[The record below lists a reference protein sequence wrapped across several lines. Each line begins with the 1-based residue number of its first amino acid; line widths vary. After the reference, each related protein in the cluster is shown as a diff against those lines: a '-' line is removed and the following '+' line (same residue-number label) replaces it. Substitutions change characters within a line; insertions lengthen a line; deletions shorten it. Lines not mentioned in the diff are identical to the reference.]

1 MDTRVEN
8 EIVKKIAE
16 GLIQK
21 EPALTNIKNSQVR
34 IAYLTSEQEK
44 KSGGNLVYGQCEKVP
59 EKYKW
64 SIPYDFTIT
73 VFQPNVERFT
83 DRQLAILVFHE
94 LLHIKIECDGNELK
108 YAVRKHDLEDFRMIV
123 DRFGVDWSEHEQA

>member
-1 MDTRVEN
+1 MDNRVEN
-8 EIVKKIAE
+8 GIIRKTAE
-16 GLIQK
+16 GLIRK
-21 EPALTNIKNSQVR
+21 EPALANIKNSSVR
-34 IAYLTSEQEK
+34 IAYLSSEQEK
-44 KSGGNLVYGQCEKVP
+44 KGGGNLVYGQCEKVP

-94 LLHIKIECDGNELK
+94 LLHIRVEYDGNEEK
-108 YAVRKHDLEDFRMIV
+108 YSIRKHDLEDFRLIV
-123 DRFGVDWSEHEQA
+123 DRFGVDWSEDEQA